1 VIAQWRPGAA
11 VDLVGGVPARF
22 VAVPGD
28 VHELAELLSRCAD
41 DRLTAVA
48 RGDGSKLDWGH
59 PPSTVDVVVDTTR
72 LAGVSEH
79 QAGDLVA
86 TVGAGTPI
94 DDVQA
99 VLARSGQRLALDPP
113 SHRATVGGALA
124 TGEFGPLGH
133 RYGGPRDLLI
143 GVEFVRADGTIAHS
157 GGRVVKNVAGY
168 DLGKLLCGS
177 YGTLGVITS
186 ATFRLH
192 PLPAH
197 RSWVVRSVQ
206 TPGELGELITDL
218 TDATLEPTAI
228 EEDLPPYRPHPIPR
242 QRNGGVPPPTA
253 GQLAVL
259 FEGSP
264 VGVPARCQSAVEM
277 LGGDASIVDEQP
289 SWWGQYPFG
298 PGDIALRLCV
308 PAADLYAVIYAL
320 RDVAGI
326 PVPVRGSAGIGV
338 VHAALPGTLP
348 PDRGETI
355 IETVRTTLLARS
367 GSCVVLTAP
376 EPLRKELDLWG
387 PIPGLDLMRR
397 VKERFDP
404 ARLLSP
410 GRFVGGI

>member
-1 VIAQWRPGAA
+1 MIAQWRPAGGA
-11 VDLVGGVPARF
+11 DLVGGVPARF
-22 VAVPGD
+22 VAAPSGVE
-28 VHELAELLSRCAD
+28 ELAELMSRCTD
-41 DRLTAVA
+41 DGLAAVV

-59 PPSTVDVVVDTTR
+59 APSTVDVVIDTAG

-86 TVGAGTPI
+86 TVGAGTP
-94 DDVQA
+94 VHVLQA
-99 VLARSGQRLALDPP
+99 VLARAGQRLALDPP
-113 SHRATVGGALA
+113 SPGATVGGVLA
-124 TGEFGPLGH
+124 AGETGPLGH

-143 GVEFVRADGTIAHS
+143 GVEFVRADGTVAHS

-168 DLGKLLCGS
+168 DVGKLLCGS

-197 RSWVVRSVQ
+197 RSWVIRPVR
-206 TPGELGELITDL
+206 TPGEVGELITEL
-218 TDATLEPTAI
+218 TDGTLEPTAI
-228 EEDLPPYRPHPIPR
+228 EVDLPSRRPHPIPR
-242 QRNGGVPPPTA
+242 QRNGTAAPAA

-259 FEGSP
+259 FEGSL
-264 VGVPARCQSAVEM
+264 VGVPARCQATVEM
-277 LGGDASIVDEQP
+277 LGGDSSIVDEQP
-289 SWWGQYPFG
+289 DWWGRYPFG
-298 PGDIALRLCV
+298 PDDIALRLCV
-308 PAADLYAVIYAL
+308 PAADLHAVIYAL
-320 RDVAGI
+320 RDAAGI

-348 PDRGETI
+348 ADRAETI
-355 IETVRTTLLARS
+355 VDSVRTTLLARG

-376 EPLRKELDLWG
+376 DPLREELDLWG
-387 PIPGLDLMRR
+387 PVPGLDLMRR